1 MADFKRIVVATDF
14 SDASTRALDYADDLA
29 HRLGATL
36 YIVHVVQN
44 PLYQPWSAEAYV
56 MDIGDIVEDW
66 TRQAQ
71 DQLARLVATCRT
83 RPIVACRTG
92 RPVPEII
99 AFAEETE
106 ADLLVL
112 GTHGH
117 GALAQVVL
125 GSVAE
130 RVVRHA
136 PCPVLTVRARHAPG
150 AEPVAVGGAERALAH
165 NAGV

>member
-1 MADFKRIVVATDF
+1 MPDFKRIVVATDF
-14 SDASTRALDYADDLA
+14 SDASTRALDFADDLA

-56 MDIGDIVEDW
+56 MDIGDIMQDW
-66 TRQAQ
+66 TRQAN
-71 DQLARLVATCRT
+71 DQLSRIAGTCRT

-99 AFAEETE
+99 AFAEETG

-136 PCPVLTVRARHAPG
+136 PCPVMTVRARHAPA
-150 AEPVAVGGAERALAH
+150 AEPVAVDDAERAAVL